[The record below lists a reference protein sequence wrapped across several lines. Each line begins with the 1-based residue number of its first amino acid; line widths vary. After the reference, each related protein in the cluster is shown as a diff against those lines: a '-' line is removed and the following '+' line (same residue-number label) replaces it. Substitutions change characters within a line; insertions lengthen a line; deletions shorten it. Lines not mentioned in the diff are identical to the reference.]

1 MSRKRQPAQTARD
14 WARYAGLLLILLGI
28 LGPYIVM
35 MITSI
40 TPKDELAAAGAKL
53 IPSRAT
59 FDAYVEL
66 ITTTHFLE
74 YLRNSFLVALMSV
87 PITLVCAT
95 GAAIALSRFEFLG
108 RRQLM
113 TALILAQMLPA
124 VLLVLSLQQQLN
136 VLGLLDSK
144 VGLALVHSAFATPFA
159 TWLLKG
165 FLDGLPRELEESGAI
180 DGASSWQIIR
190 MLILPLL
197 LPGTVAA
204 GTYAFIL
211 TWNEF
216 LYALTFTSSPA
227 TRTLPVGL
235 QLFIGEYQIRW
246 DLLTAGGVL
255 SVLPVVAGFLLVQ
268 KRLVAGLAAGAV
280 KG

>member
-1 MSRKRQPAQTARD
+1 MRRRTTGAALARR
-14 WARYAGLLLILLGI
+14 WGRYLGLLLILVGI
-28 LGPYIVM
+28 LAPYLVM
-35 MITSI
+35 IITSL
-40 TPKDELAAAGAKL
+40 TPTAELAAAGAKL
-53 IPSRAT
+53 VPNSLT
-59 FDAYVEL
+59 LEAYREL
-66 ITTTHFLE
+66 IGTTHFLE
-74 YLRNSFLVALMSV
+74 YLRNSLLVALMSV
-87 PITLVCAT
+87 PITLICAT

-113 TALILAQMLPA
+113 TALIIAQMLPA

-136 VLGLLDSK
+136 TLGLLDMK
-144 VGLALVHSAFATPFA
+144 VGLAMVHSAFATPFA

-165 FLDGLPRELEESGAI
+165 FLDGIPRELEESGAI
-180 DGASSWQIIR
+180 DGASTWQIIR
-190 MLILPLL
+190 LLILPLL
-197 LPGTVAA
+197 LPGMVAA